1 MLLAIDS
8 LDRLVEFVEEHDGRV
23 RAGDA
28 ARFAFALSRV
38 PDGVAR
44 ALLGPLVGDDARLC
58 WRGPFVALASAA
70 DPALLEASF
79 VVFDLETTGLATAS
93 ARICEIGAVEIRRLE
108 LGASFETLV
117 APEVTLSRATRRLTG
132 ISEELLA
139 SAPDAEQALARFS
152 SFAGDAV
159 LVAHNARFDIAFLNR
174 ELERRSGRRLSGP
187 VVDTV
192 ALARNLLAGRSE
204 RTSLATL
211 AHFFGVSVRP
221 CHRALPDAQATAEV
235 FLRLVELARER
246 GAERLSQLEELAA
259 PRPRRI
265 HAKRHLIRA
274 APAAP
279 GTYRF
284 CADDELTLYV
294 GKARDLRSRLRSYF
308 HTPHQRRTVEAA
320 LDKLVRIEWQVTG
333 SELQAALEEVRLI
346 RQLRPPANTRMPR
359 PERYVYLHR
368 QSGRVILSRAP
379 SRLGPIRQ
387 PLEAR
392 RAARALKGCAA
403 AEFEGLLDGDP
414 LPRLRA
420 ELARLSLDA
429 HELELRRARRELEAL
444 ERLVVQLNHLDQLRN
459 LTACVVAP
467 ALEPGELDVHFVCGG
482 ELLVERMSC
491 AAASPARL
499 IARLTALAARR
510 APPPALAADRLDE
523 LLVVSS
529 FIARTPPEL
538 RVLPAGLQL
547 ARPSPPAGVEQAY

>member
-8 LDRLVEFVEEHDGRV
+8 LDRLVEFVEEHEGRV
-23 RAGDA
+23 HAREA
-28 ARFAFALSRV
+28 ARLAFALSRV

-70 DPALLEASF
+70 DPTLDEASF
-79 VVFDLETTGLATAS
+79 VVFDLETTGLAAAS

-108 LGASFETLV
+108 LGATFETLV
-117 APEVTLSRATRRLTG
+117 APEVPVSHATRRLTG
-132 ISEELLA
+132 ISEELLG
-139 SAPDAEQALARFS
+139 SAPGVEQALAGFA

-159 LVAHNARFDIAFLNR
+159 LVAHNARFDVGFLNR

-204 RTSLATL
+204 RTSLAAL
-211 AHFFGVSVRP
+211 ASFFGVSVRP

-284 CADDELTLYV
+284 CAEDESTLYV

-308 HTPHQRRTVEAA
+308 HTPHQRRSVEAA
-320 LDKLVRIEWQVTG
+320 LDKLVAIEWRVTG
-333 SELQAALEEVRLI
+333 SELEAALEEVRLI

-368 QSGRVILSRAP
+368 QGGRVILSRVP
-379 SRLGPIRQ
+379 SRFGPLRQ

-392 RAARALKGCAA
+392 RAARALKGCGA

-420 ELARLSLDA
+420 ELARQSLDA
-429 HELELRRARRELEAL
+429 HELALRRSRRELEAL
-444 ERLVVQLNHLDQLRN
+444 ERLVVQLNQLDQLRQ

-467 ALEPGELDVHFVCGG
+467 ALDPGELDVHIICGG

-499 IARLTALAARR
+499 AARLKVLAGRV
-510 APPPALAADRLDE
+510 PPPAIAADRVDE

-529 FIARTPPEL
+529 FIVRTPPEL

-547 ARPSPPAGVEQAY
+547 RRFSSPPAGE